1 MSITPGYTNDEI
13 RELVY
18 HYDRQPYGTKGTW
31 VQAHNLS
38 RSTLNRWRAAV
49 YDGNLDHGLVP
60 RDTRT
65 MDSSSPAARRA
76 IARHQHDKDRRI
88 AELEKR
94 IAELE
99 ESNKTFQR
107 SNDALGKAIGLLHEI
122 SAQGPDDDQETPAS
136 STS

>member
-1 MSITPGYTNDEI
+1 MSIKPGYTNDEI

-107 SNDALGKAIGLLHEI
+107 SNDALGKAIGLLHETGVPS
-122 SAQGPDDDQETPAS
+122 SANSPTPPPPADS
-136 STS
+136 